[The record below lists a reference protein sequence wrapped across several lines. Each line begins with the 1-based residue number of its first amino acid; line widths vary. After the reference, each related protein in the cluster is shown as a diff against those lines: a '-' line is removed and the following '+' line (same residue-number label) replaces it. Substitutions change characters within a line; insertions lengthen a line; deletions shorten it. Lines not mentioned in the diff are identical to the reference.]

1 MIRLIRALFGCLMPQ
16 EGQRSRVYSQE
27 DGFSSFRQ
35 QESPS
40 VRVPSTPTSGIVPL
54 KPFED
59 NRQLRPFPVE
69 ILQPLAGSL
78 PQNLAHRAFSRLRAD
93 SSLSMYT
100 PRLFED
106 HERAVYNGLVR
117 FFAVG
122 REKSRGKASVS
133 LGVPDSR
140 KLEVKYGH
148 NCFDLSLL
156 SPLVREYWMLKDLE
170 KYGFS
175 PKAYFLSP
183 PVKFPLQVSIK
194 TNFRLST
201 EDRLRCANDPHG
213 HIRYLLKETRGSPL
227 ADEMFEISGNARFD
241 AGILVTAQ
249 LIRVIEAIHSKGV
262 IHGNI
267 HAGNLYFRGKDGEL
281 GISGFDGALFLSEAK
296 AMPDLI
302 RSPLERSDCVSS
314 LYELQ
319 GYRPSYRDDI
329 FMAVLLGAT
338 IMGGKEFA
346 DFCVSL
352 EAHPDHMLIWKQQD
366 FMFNYYGGPDR
377 VESLVG
383 VSFEAKKEI
392 GFHLE
397 NILHSIRSMTH
408 INQLPDYEAILS
420 DLGAIIAL
428 RQA

>member
-1 MIRLIRALFGCLMPQ
+1 MIRFIRALFGCLMPQ
-16 EGQRSRVYSQE
+16 DGQRSRVYSQDE
-27 DGFSSFRQ
+27 GFSSLPQ
-35 QESPS
+35 QGSHS
-40 VRVPSTPTSGIVPL
+40 DRVPSTPPSRIVPL

-59 NRQLRPFPVE
+59 NRQVRPFPVE

-78 PQNLAHRAFSRLRAD
+78 PRDLAHRAFSRLRAD
-93 SSLSMYT
+93 TSLSMYA

-106 HERAVYNGLVR
+106 HERGVYNGLVQ

-122 REKSRGKASVS
+122 REKRRGKTSIS
-133 LGVPDSR
+133 LGVPDTR
-140 KLEVKYGH
+140 KLEIKYGH

-170 KYGFS
+170 KYEFA

-194 TNFRLST
+194 TNFKLST
-201 EDRLRCANDPHG
+201 EARLRCSNEPYG
-213 HIRYLLKETRGSPL
+213 HVRYLLKEARGSPL
-227 ADEMFEISGNARFD
+227 EREMFDISGNARFD
-241 AGILVTAQ
+241 VGILVTAQ
-249 LIRVIEAIHSKGV
+249 LIRAIEAIHSKGI

-267 HAGNLYFRGKDGEL
+267 HAGNIYFRGKGGEL
-281 GISGFDGALFLSEAK
+281 GISGFDAAWFVSETK
-296 AMPDLI
+296 AMPELI
-302 RSPLERSDCVSS
+302 RGRFERSDCVSS

-319 GYRPSYRDDI
+319 GYRPSYRDDV

-352 EAHPDHMLIWKQQD
+352 EAHPEHMLIWKEQD

-383 VSFEAKKEI
+383 SSFEAKKEI
-392 GFHLE
+392 GIRLE
-397 NILHSIRSMTH
+397 NILHSIRSMTC
-408 INQLPDYEAILS
+408 INQLPDYEAILT
-420 DLGAIIAL
+420 DLDAIIAM